1 MSLNSRSQQQRYEA
15 MLQLLRSS
23 DTLWNAS
30 HALFERWDLSP
41 SQFNVM
47 NLLHNNSEGLSQSDL
62 SRQLVVHRSNIT
74 GLVDRLEKRNLV
86 KRAAVPGD
94 RRLYNVA
101 LTQQG
106 STIMEEILPLYHESA
121 VRLWEGVTDDRIQAL
136 LSDLE
141 SLIQQSQTIAR
152 ELSESSATAQR
163 KGK

>member
-1 MSLNSRSQQQRYEA
+1 
-15 MLQLLRSS
+15 
-23 DTLWNAS
+23 
-30 HALFERWDLSP
+30 
-41 SQFNVM
+41 M

-86 KRAAVPGD
+86 KRTAVPGD

-101 LTQQG
+101 LTPQG

-141 SLIQQSQTIAR
+141 SVIQQSQTIAR

>member
-1 MSLNSRSQQQRYEA
+1 MERSLRKFDHRIKNPEPHIVALLAAIDEA
-15 MLQLLRSS
+15 
-23 DTLWNAS
+23 T
-30 HALFERWDLSP
+30 
-41 SQFNVM
+41 
-47 NLLHNNSEGLSQSDL
+47 
-62 SRQLVVHRSNIT
+62 VHLT

-86 KRAAVPGD
+86 KRTAVPGD

-101 LTQQG
+101 LTPQG

-141 SLIQQSQTIAR
+141 SVIQQSQTIAR

-163 KGK
+163 NRQ